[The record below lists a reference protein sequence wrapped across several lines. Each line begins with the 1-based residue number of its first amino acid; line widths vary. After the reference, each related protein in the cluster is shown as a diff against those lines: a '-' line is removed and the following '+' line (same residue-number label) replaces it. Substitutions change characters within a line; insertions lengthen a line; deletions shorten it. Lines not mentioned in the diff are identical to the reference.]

1 MEEELAAVLRDI
13 GAQCAVPPLLRP
25 TGVPETPLMLCAPDG
40 SGAGLNE
47 PRGTRPGERLADLA
61 DQVQDWAV
69 EALWGAGLPA
79 VWPVCP
85 AHPDTHPLAA
95 AVRDGAAVWTCPRT
109 GAAVARVGELPG
121 AAEAAEGA
129 GPARVRRRG
138 RRSRC
143 SGRR

>member
-1 MEEELAAVLRDI
+1 MEEELDEELAAVLRDI
-13 GAQCAVPPLLRP
+13 DAQCAVRP
-25 TGVPETPLMLCAPDG
+25 VVRREASWLTLYAPDG

-47 PRGTRPGERLADLA
+47 PCGTRPGERLADLA
-61 DQVQDWAV
+61 DQVQEWAV

-95 AVRDGAAVWTCPRT
+95 AVRDGEAVWSCPRT

-121 AAEAAEGA
+121 AAEGE
-129 GPARVRRRG
+129 GPAGVRRRG